1 MLPTSFGIPVIC
13 RNLAAAARAVVL
25 RVVFLPKHSMSST
38 PSFVKLPHSAGFNV
52 QFMAWNHG
60 HAV

>member
-1 MLPTSFGIPVIC
+1 MRGVLPTSFGIPVIC

-38 PSFVKLPHSAGFNV
+38 PSFREAPTFSWF
-52 QFMAWNHG
+52 
-60 HAV
+60 